1 MLKFQQKVAV
11 LRSCES
17 ITYTIC
23 LSMLGDEAAA
33 CEAAKRVLAD
43 LFQDTEFWTK
53 EEPQRQ
59 SYIMRQCFS
68 FCMMNGEGCCS
79 ESSASTCV
87 S

>member
-1 MLKFQQKVAV
+1 MLKFGQKVAV

-33 CEAAKRVLAD
+33 CEAAKRILAE
-43 LFQDTEFWTK
+43 LFQDQEFWNR

-59 SYIMRQCFS
+59 SYIMRQCFG
-68 FCMMNGEGCCS
+68 FCMIPKGGMRQEAA
-79 ESSASTCV
+79 SSCV